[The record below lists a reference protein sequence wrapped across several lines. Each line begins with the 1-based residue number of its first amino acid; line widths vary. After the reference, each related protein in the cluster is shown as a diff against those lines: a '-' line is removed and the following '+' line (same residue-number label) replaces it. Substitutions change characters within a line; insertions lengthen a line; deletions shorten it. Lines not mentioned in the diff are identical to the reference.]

1 MLLSQKYYFFLA
13 FLYQYLFNMF
23 FLKTLTYIAGVIRD
37 QAEAELDNPE
47 KIKAQLI
54 ALQNQLDANEI
65 GEDEYDEE
73 ETELL
78 DRLDEIRKNSKT
90 S

>member
-1 MLLSQKYYFFLA
+1 
-13 FLYQYLFNMF
+13 MF
-23 FLKTLTYIAGVIRD
+23 FLRTLRYVAGVIRD

-54 ALQNQLDANEI
+54 ALQNQLDSNEI
-65 GEDEYDEE
+65 SEEEYDEK

-78 DRLDEIRKNSKT
+78 DRLDEIRKKQQG
-90 S
+90 